1 MYISIKTLRILF
13 GIIFAGL
20 IIFNYSISNNKNIP
34 ESLIQKIGTIS
45 FVIIIIMVALGT
57 WFGILPESE

>member
-1 MYISIKTLRILF
+1 MYISMKALRILF

-34 ESLIQKIGTIS
+34 DSLIRKIGNVS
-45 FVIIIIMVALGT
+45 IIIIFIMVALSA
-57 WFGILPESE
+57 WFGIFPDSE

>member
-13 GIIFAGL
+13 GVVFAAL

-34 ESLIQKIGTIS
+34 ESLIRKIGNIS
-45 FVIIIIMVALGT
+45 MVIIFIMVALGA
-57 WFGILPESE
+57 WFGIFPDSE